1 MSVENAS
8 LDYESDL
15 VDLGGVP
22 LRDLLAEDDSV
33 FAYALRR
40 IQDEA
45 DNPEGAYAGWQSA
58 L

>member
-1 MSVENAS
+1 MENAS